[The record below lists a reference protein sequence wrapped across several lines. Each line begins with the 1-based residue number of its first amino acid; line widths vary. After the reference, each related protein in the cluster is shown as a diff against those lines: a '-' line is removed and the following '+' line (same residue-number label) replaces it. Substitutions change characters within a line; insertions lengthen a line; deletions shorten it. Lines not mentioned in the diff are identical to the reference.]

1 MENYIKIMDKTK
13 NCLYNL
19 NVVKNKTVKDFII
32 KLVKKINTDESGDYR
47 GYNFYIS
54 KDEFR
59 RINYSNI
66 QYSINVFDGG
76 KLISYSG
83 LPTKASEIDDKR
95 LERIYDINI
104 NKMKDGINEGE
115 VVFEALENEILN
127 SLLTNSNTDIID

>member
-1 MENYIKIMDKTK
+1 MENYIRIMDKTK

-32 KLVKKINTDESGDYR
+32 KLVKKINTNESGVYR

-59 RINYSNI
+59 RINRSVT
-66 QYSINVFDGG
+66 QYSINVFNDG

-83 LPTKASEIDDKR
+83 LPTKASEVDDKR
-95 LERIYDINI
+95 LERIYDINM
-104 NKMKDGINEGE
+104 NKMKDGLSKGE
-115 VVFEALENEILN
+115 VVFEELENEILN
-127 SLLTNSNTDIID
+127 SLLANSNTDIID